1 MAAYSDKVSIKNYIP
16 AIVVQQ
22 LTDDADTDSIDDEK
36 LNFALRQATDVIDGY
51 LRGRYPVPLTGAI
64 PTLIADLCT
73 KLAVYFLIQRSL
85 IITMPDPV
93 KDQYDNS
100 IAILKE
106 MQKGKINAFEKA
118 DEPVFFATNKTD
130 EDKIFTSNPILIKQN
145 NWSAYQI

>member
-64 PTLIADLCT
+64 PTLISDLCT

-100 IAILKE
+100 ISILKQ
-106 MQKGKINAFEKA
+106 MQQGKINAFEA
-118 DEPVFFATNKTD
+118 AAEPIFFKTNKKAT
-130 EDKIFTSNPILIKQN
+130 DKIFTTTPTLATQN
-145 NWSAYQI
+145 NWSAYPI